1 MIKNTRRSERA
12 SSTYERGNALSE
24 TNKARQIGAGFNA
37 LRLTDE
43 TKARLVAEGYA
54 LPTTTLGEYHQRS
67 DAANAVIDAG
77 REPYLVNGEALD
89 FGVHPLI
96 EVWDIGIAT
105 TTVGRGGRSRQTQEL
120 ILTCTQRGDGLLPAD
135 TLLVWR

>member
-1 MIKNTRRSERA
+1 MIKNTRRSQRA
-12 SSTYERGNALSE
+12 SSTYERGSALSE

-43 TKARLVAEGYA
+43 TKVRLVAEGYA

-77 REPYLVNGEALD
+77 REPYLVDSEALD
-89 FGVHPLI
+89 FGTHALI
-96 EVWDIGIAT
+96 EVWDIGIET
-105 TTVGRGGRSRQTQEL
+105 KTVGRGGRSRQTQEL
-120 ILTCTQRGDGLLPAD
+120 ILTCTQRGDGLLPPD